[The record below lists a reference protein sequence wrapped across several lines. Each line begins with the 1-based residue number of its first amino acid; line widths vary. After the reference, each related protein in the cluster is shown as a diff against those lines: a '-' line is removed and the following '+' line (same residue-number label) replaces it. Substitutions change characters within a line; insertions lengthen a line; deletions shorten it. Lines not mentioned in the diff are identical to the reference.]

1 MSFKRIFTGALLLLS
16 VVAST
21 SSFAQKQ
28 QVMLDKVVAIVG
40 GSSILY
46 SEVREYAT
54 MLVEQRRAE
63 GYTSDR
69 DPMNEALENLMRQKL
84 LYNQSL
90 IDSVQVG
97 GDVATYAEQRLQA
110 MIQEEGSIAKFEEK
124 QHMPIYN
131 FREILRQR
139 LTEQEGAR
147 AMQNHVIEDV
157 VVTPGEVENY
167 YKSLAEEDIPLVP
180 EQYVYSHIVRYPDSQ
195 EEAKQRTK
203 ERLLEMR
210 ERIISGKSTLP
221 ILARTYSVDPGS
233 AMRGGEYPPGPLEQ
247 LTPPFADALAK
258 LKPGQIS
265 EVVETD
271 YGFHIIELIDEPKN
285 NLYHYRHIL
294 LKPTYTNDE
303 LLAPNRFLDSLSQVI
318 RADSISFE
326 EAAKKHSQDD
336 MTKMNGGLVTNHD
349 ILMSNPSYANVKYSN
364 TKFTR
369 ESFGDGK
376 SLQDYA
382 AISSLKEGEV
392 SGAFMTAD
400 LKGNELSKIIK
411 LVKVIP
417 THTATLEED
426 YLTIEEMALNEKKEK
441 AFREWLSEKI
451 DGIYV
456 FIDPEFRDGEFEFP
470 NWVK

>member
-28 QVMLDKVVAIVG
+28 QVMIDKVVAIVG

-69 DPMNEALENLMRQKL
+69 DPMNEALENLMRQML

-294 LKPTYTNDE
+294 LKPTYTHDE